1 MTSLLN
7 AATVGLLETGY
18 EIGLNWLGQIVKAI
32 VGGVGIIGVGII
44 LFTLVLKAITLP
56 FDIYQ
61 RVKMRKQ
68 TLIMREMQPELEKLQ
83 KQYANDKSMYQQ
95 KMMEL
100 YKKNGY
106 SMLGACLPM
115 IISLVILIVAF
126 SAFRTYSNYANLE
139 MYVNMSK
146 TYNAAILEHSV
157 DGINYTLKK
166 DENNALVLEGGNYI
180 LTWQDEDGEEHS
192 EPLTWVSGG
201 ELPGKSVNGITYTM
215 TDMAQ
220 GSDKIVKHLTVK
232 EEGKFLYYSYS
243 LEEIKVNRKYE
254 IDKDLLIAQEAARG
268 IDVPAE
274 VKKLMD
280 ESLEDDDPED
290 DETIENNL
298 TTEDMGY
305 ERYVTNMGSA
315 AVAEWYKDNNAGFLW
330 IRNVWYPDVSYSHPI
345 QDYKSFQSSLD
356 VDVEFP
362 DGREES
368 LASVLDKD
376 DYNNLTRGLTE
387 EKSQA
392 NGYFILIILS
402 IGFMV
407 LSQWITMRSSKESNK
422 YQTVDGQGARMQ
434 KIMLVVMPLMYAV
447 FAFMN
452 SAAFA
457 IYMTM
462 SSIIAILVTL
472 LSNLII
478 GKIFKKKEEEQIK
491 AKYTRTVPWKMKEE
505 NKPAK
510 NDKKNKK
517 K

>member
-7 AATVGLLETGY
+7 AAVPIELLETGY

-139 MYVNMSK
+139 MYVNMSRE
-146 TYNAAILEHSV
+146 YNAAILENGV
-157 DGINYTLKK
+157 DGVDYTLKM
-166 DENNALVLEGGNYI
+166 DENNALVLENGKYV
-180 LTWQDEDGEEHS
+180 LTWQEDGEEKTES
-192 EPLTWVSGG
+192 LEWVNGA
-201 ELPGKSVNGITYTM
+201 ELPGKSEDGVTYTM
-215 TDMAQ
+215 SEMEQ
-220 GSDKIVKHLTVK
+220 SSGKMVKHLTVK
-232 EEGKFLYYSYS
+232 KEGKYIYYYYS
-243 LEEIKVNRKYE
+243 LEEIRLIRNYVIDSELLLADPEAKE
-254 IDKDLLIAQEAARG
+254 GIDKLIADSLADNDPENPETFNN
-268 IDVPAE
+268 D
-274 VKKLMD
+274 L
-280 ESLEDDDPED
+280 SLEK
-290 DETIENNL
+290 NL
-298 TTEDMGY
+298 DY
-305 ERYVTNMGSA
+305 LCRQYVKGTGA
-315 AVAEWYKDNNAGFLW
+315 KAVADWYEGNDAHFLW
-330 IRNVWYPDVSYSHPI
+330 IKNVWYPDVSYQNPI
-345 QDYKSFQSSLD
+345 QDYDAFKSSLN
-356 VDVEFP
+356 VNVKMENGEEKSLVNVLGP
-362 DGREES
+362 DEYE
-368 LASVLDKD
+368 D
-376 DYNNLTRGLTE
+376 LTRGLTAQ
-387 EKSQA
+387 KSQP

-402 IGFMV
+402 IGFML

-434 KIMLVVMPLMYAV
+434 KIMLVMMPLMYAV
-447 FAFMN
+447 FAFFN

-462 SSIIAILVTL
+462 SSVIAILVTL

-478 GKIFKKKEEEQIK
+478 GRIFKKKEEAQIK
-491 AKYTRTVPWKMKEE
+491 AKYTRTVPGKVKEE

-510 NDKKNKK
+510 NKTNKRK
-517 K
+517 